1 MAVRWQSE
9 AVRGNVAF
17 RTGTT
22 ILYYITIGL
31 AYLVKAKQEPVCVA
45 KVT

>member
-1 MAVRWQSE
+1 MAVKWQSE

-22 ILYYITIGL
+22 IYYITIGL